1 MIKVT
6 ALAVFEERQF
16 GARATQRRQAILRVA
31 AEMFL
36 HHGYAATSMSAIAA
50 AVGGSKATLYTYFP
64 SKEALFIALIGH
76 ESGVTADELFALP
89 TVDGAVDVGLRDFG
103 ERFLR
108 VLLTD
113 RVVQLYRI
121 LIAEAARFP
130 ELIHAFYEIG
140 PRRGISRLSEF
151 LHQHME
157 AGHLRRVDPDQAARQ
172 FIGMIQWAADRTR
185 LFNQQPPLDAI
196 EQKTIVAGA
205 IATFLYGVGAPALTS
220 THSEQAESGST
231 R

>member
-1 MIKVT
+1 MTV
-6 ALAVFEERQF
+6 LAVDEDRPA
-16 GARATQRRQAILRVA
+16 GARATLRRNAILRVA

-36 HHGYAATSMSAIAA
+36 HHGYAATSMSAVAA
-50 AVGGSKATLYTYFP
+50 AVGGSKATLYNHFP

-89 TVDGAVDVGLRDFG
+89 TADGDIEHGLREFG

-113 RVVQLYRI
+113 RVVQLYRV

-140 PRRGISRLSEF
+140 PRRGVAKLSEF
-151 LHQHME
+151 LRQHMV
-157 AGHLRRVDPDQAARQ
+157 AGHLRQVDPDQAARQ

-185 LFNQQPPLDAI
+185 LFNQQPLDVQ
-196 EQKTIVAGA
+196 EQKAIVAGA
-205 IATFLYGVGAPALTS
+205 IATFLYGVGLPAMIAPA
-220 THSEQAESGST
+220 T